1 MNQFTKS
8 SDYNLSFPDGEE
20 NYIRTI
26 FEKQSRMYAR
36 YVTGEEEIYTPFR
49 LSGKG

>member
-20 NYIRTI
+20 NYINFI
-26 FEKQSRMYAR
+26 IHKNYDKKLFIIIW
-36 YVTGEEEIYTPFR
+36 EEH
-49 LSGKG
+49 KK